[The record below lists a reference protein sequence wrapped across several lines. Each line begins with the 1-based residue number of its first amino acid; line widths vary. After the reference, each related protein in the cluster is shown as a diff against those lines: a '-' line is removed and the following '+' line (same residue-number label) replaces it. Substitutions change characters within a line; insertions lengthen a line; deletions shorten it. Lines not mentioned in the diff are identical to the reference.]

1 MKLVGIFILSVCVCC
16 SHSTLEVKVGS
27 RAVSTL
33 KFLVVVS
40 KHGARAPTHTY
51 PRDPYRN
58 ITFWPEGAGQ
68 LTKVGKRQMHRVGQ
82 KLRHLYHGY
91 LSALYENS
99 KVMIQSTLV
108 DRTMA
113 SAATLLAGLYPP
125 QAHQLWNPEIPW
137 QPVPIYP
144 NLLDKALIVSP
155 DTENNVKVLRIGKQ
169 IRDKPGLMKI
179 IFYSKADLKT
189 GFLVPIHK
197 SDTRTSMKSYRT
209 IVIQSTMAKMF
220 EKIVLDRQPSSPAGK
235 ASSSWCHR
243 PITFLGSKLS
253 GLPVSLVQPV
263 LEFSSVVWSPYQV
276 GQIASFDGVEW
287 QFCRMVGVRQGYQ
300 YMDVD
305 LQAMQLLLRLPSR
318 RAMMDTIFL
327 FKLLN
332 GLLTAQILH
341 QIDFLLTLDPTKCPR
356 YWHEQNISQSILQDQ
371 YTANHYA
378 DIYAAITA
386 GSGVNMSFPSQMFLL
401 FHNLAASTENGLT
414 LPNWAE
420 DIFLPKMLPLV
431 SKMVRDTTMKNVKM
445 IKILN
450 GLFFGKIVEMLQRRL
465 KQQSDKQE
473 GDLNMLLHVGH
484 DITILCLLAAVGLHD
499 SNIPWSS
506 TTLLFELHTNEA
518 LQSKHEV
525 KVLKIDGLSNSS
537 NIPEDLEI
545 PFCKSPCDL
554 STFVSHTE
562 KYTTKDWGRECMDMN
577 SPSDQ

>member
-1 MKLVGIFILSVCVCC
+1 MKLVRIFILSVCVCC

-68 LTKVGKRQMHRVGQ
+68 LTKVGKRQMYRVGQ

-144 NLLDKALIVSP
+144 NLLDKA
-155 DTENNVKVLRIGKQ
+155 
-169 IRDKPGLMKI
+169 
-179 IFYSKADLKT
+179 
-189 GFLVPIHK
+189 
-197 SDTRTSMKSYRT
+197 
-209 IVIQSTMAKMF
+209 
-220 EKIVLDRQPSSPAGK
+220 
-235 ASSSWCHR
+235 
-243 PITFLGSKLS
+243 
-253 GLPVSLVQPV
+253 
-263 LEFSSVVWSPYQV
+263 
-276 GQIASFDGVEW
+276 
-287 QFCRMVGVRQGYQ
+287 
-300 YMDVD
+300 
-305 LQAMQLLLRLPSR
+305 
-318 RAMMDTIFL
+318 
-327 FKLLN
+327 
-332 GLLTAQILH
+332 
-341 QIDFLLTLDPTKCPR
+341 LLTLDPTKCPR

-554 STFVSHTE
+554 STFLSHTE